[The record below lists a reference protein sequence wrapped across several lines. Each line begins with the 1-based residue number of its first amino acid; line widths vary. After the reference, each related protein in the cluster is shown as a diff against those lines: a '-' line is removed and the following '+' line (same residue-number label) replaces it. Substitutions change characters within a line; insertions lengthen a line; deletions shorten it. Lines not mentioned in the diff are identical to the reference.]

1 MQKNSI
7 DCFAL
12 SILICTFAEK
22 KEMKMINNLKLPAL
36 LLCAFCLA
44 IPMGNAGNLSFN
56 STMLR
61 WQRNIRDISKSGNLP
76 HYSTE
81 EAHLLVIS
89 PIDELISILEQY
101 AQKMSAAANEDEFHA
116 LEQELK
122 GKVQELNVAYPEY
135 EPKDADMARFET
147 AFNAYLDSREK
158 AEERLEIEPDEDDM
172 PSGGPMWDQ
181 DAVDEFLEPY
191 KQIEDR
197 EERVLKILEDYTG
210 ILNEIT
216 TFNEVLTKATE
227 MEGVLDYIERQYSNE
242 DETSS
247 EWGEKVS
254 KAIEELGSAFE
265 KAFDRTYSE
274 E

>member
-1 MQKNSI
+1 
-7 DCFAL
+7 
-12 SILICTFAEK
+12 
-22 KEMKMINNLKLPAL
+22 
-36 LLCAFCLA
+36 
-44 IPMGNAGNLSFN
+44 
-56 STMLR
+56 
-61 WQRNIRDISKSGNLP
+61 
-76 HYSTE
+76 
-81 EAHLLVIS
+81 
-89 PIDELISILEQY
+89 
-101 AQKMSAAANEDEFHA
+101 
-116 LEQELK
+116 
-122 GKVQELNVAYPEY
+122 
-135 EPKDADMARFET
+135 MARFET

-158 AEERLEIEPDEDDM
+158 AGERLEIEPDEGDM

-181 DAVDEFLEPY
+181 DEVDEFLEPY